1 LGGTAVL
8 GAARNANGTYTDD
21 LVAVTGNNQ
30 LGIQATVGV
39 FTGDIDN
46 VSIQLVQGPFTGP
59 SDGDLW
65 QADIFGTLMIF
76 TNINDPPQKIDIDAN
91 PPVLSP
97 LGGVPGGYPPQAKFI
112 ETVGDFVF
120 LAYLKE
126 GGIEYPKR
134 AQHSRLNDAEDWLI
148 DGQEGSSDRIECP
161 DGDEIMGIFSRPGGA
176 MIMQRR
182 YKRRLTFSPGTPTA
196 FTMTDL
202 DPTRGAV
209 APNAV
214 VPIGGGNYIYLN
226 ETGWYMGDDHQAI
239 GSEQM
244 DRSFLKD
251 VNPDKISWVQGVNDA
266 LNRIVW
272 FRYQDGSDTYK
283 MIGYDWELGN
293 WLASDARVQYLMT
306 TTTVAGEMDD
316 FAVPMDTYVDSKG
329 AGIPMDSLSF
339 KGGRVN
345 LGAFKEDHVLY
356 QFSGAP
362 MEAQAELPTGQLIEG
377 QGAFVRATQLLGDV
391 PAYSISVGSSTLP
404 DQAID
409 WKSVSSRSLRTGK
422 CPHRVDGKYHRFRV
436 TIPAGTPWTIAHG
449 LQPTFEPS
457 GEA

>member
-1 LGGTAVL
+1 
-8 GAARNANGTYTDD
+8 
-21 LVAVTGNNQ
+21 
-30 LGIQATVGV
+30 
-39 FTGDIDN
+39 
-46 VSIQLVQGPFTGP
+46 
-59 SDGDLW
+59 
-65 QADIFGTLMIF
+65 
-76 TNINDPPQKIDIDAN
+76 
-91 PPVLSP
+91 
-97 LGGVPGGYPPQAKFI
+97 
-112 ETVGDFVF
+112 
-120 LAYLKE
+120 
-126 GGIEYPKR
+126 
-134 AQHSRLNDAEDWLI
+134 
-148 DGQEGSSDRIECP
+148 
-161 DGDEIMGIFSRPGGA
+161 
-176 MIMQRR
+176 
-182 YKRRLTFSPGTPTA
+182 
-196 FTMTDL
+196 MTDL

-244 DRSFLKD
+244 DRTFLKD

-316 FAVPMDTYVDSKG
+316 FHVPMDTYVDSKG
-329 AGIPMDSLSF
+329 AGVPMDSLSF

-345 LGAFKEDHVLY
+345 LGAFKVDDHILY
-356 QFSGAP
+356 QFSGSP
-362 MEAQAELPTGQLIEG
+362 MEATIELATSQLSESTGS
-377 QGAFVRATQLLGDV
+377 FVRTTQLYGDV
-391 PAYSISVGSSTLP
+391 PTYSIAVGSATLP
-404 DQAID
+404 DQAIN

-422 CPHRVDGKYHRFRV
+422 CPHRVDGKFHRFRV

-449 LQPTFEPS
+449 LQPTFDPS